1 MNIDVELSEES
12 LDEAIM
18 AVQVYRDSL
27 DQKAS
32 ALVRDVTDRI
42 KELAYIE
49 LTKHIE
55 TGDTIASLHTDYKMG
70 ATTARVIVGG
80 AAVWLEFGT
89 GVVAN
94 NTYQG
99 AYVHPRAGNLGM
111 MGIGDYGQFHGADP
125 EGWWYYDQN
134 GRRRHTFGIP
144 ATLFMWNSAQTAK
157 MEIPNMARRL
167 FRS

>member
-32 ALVRDVTDRI
+32 RLVDEIATQVEQYAAY
-42 KELAYIE
+42 ELS
-49 LTKHIE
+49 KHIWTGE
-55 TGDTIASLHTDYKMG
+55 TLASLQKKYQVGSM
-70 ATTARVIVGG
+70 TARVLVGG
-80 AAVWLEFGT
+80 AAIWLEFGT
-89 GVVAN
+89 GVVTN
-94 NTYQG
+94 NSSVG
-99 AYVHPRAGNLGM
+99 AYVHPMGAQLGM
-111 MGIGDYGQFHGADP
+111 CGLGTYGQGHGADP
-125 EGWWYYDQN
+125 N
-134 GRRRHTFGIP
+134 FHGIP